1 MLRANLIDGFLSGTM
16 IAIGGSVLLACDNRY
31 LGAGLFTVA
40 LLSICLFGFNLY
52 TGKVGFLVRDHSRD
66 NLLSTFSG
74 LLGNILGTFFMG
86 LLIGLALPKQ
96 VDSAA
101 LACINRLGQTGVQ
114 TLIRGFFCGILMY
127 TAVWVYRE
135 KGRIVGILF
144 CVPVF
149 LLAGLEHSIADMFY
163 FSLARCFETRS
174 LLFLLLVVL
183 GNSLGGM
190 FIPLMQV
197 LKGKKSQ

>member
-66 NLLSTFSG
+66 TLLSTFSG

-149 LLAGLEHSIADMFY
+149 ILAGFEHSIADMFY
-163 FSLARCFETRS
+163 FSLARCFEARS

-197 LKGKKSQ
+197 LKGKRSQ

>member
-31 LGAGLFTVA
+31 LGAGLFTLA

-66 NLLSTFSG
+66 TLLSTFSG

-149 LLAGLEHSIADMFY
+149 ILAGFEHSIADMFY